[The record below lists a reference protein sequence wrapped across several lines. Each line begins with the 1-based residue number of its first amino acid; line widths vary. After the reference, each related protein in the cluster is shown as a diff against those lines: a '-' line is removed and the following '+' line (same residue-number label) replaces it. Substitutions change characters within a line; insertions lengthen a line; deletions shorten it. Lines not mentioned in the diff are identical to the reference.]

1 MQSKIRDAELKK
13 IPYMFIV
20 GDREVEMD
28 SVAVRMRDSTGN
40 GKSQNI
46 GSKTI
51 EQVIQIIAGETG
63 KQV

>member
-20 GDREVEMD
+20 GDREVQMD
-28 SVAVRMRDSTGN
+28 SVSVRMRDSTGK
-40 GKSQNI
+40 GKSQDI

-51 EQVIQIIAGETG
+51 DQAIQIITSDAA
-63 KQV
+63 K